1 MSILSTILI
10 TIGIAAAIGIVVV
23 FITEKIRSK

>member
-10 TIGIAAAIGIVVV
+10 TIGVAAVVGITVV